1 MRAVDIDWIVVL
13 CRVFSAGCICALGA
27 CSVVDRLSD
36 PPSSG
41 PVALVRVYI
50 TTDLVE
56 PFDAAPVYVDVRD
69 AQNRSAGSAS
79 DASWKSSDPS
89 VVSVS
94 RGFVEGHS
102 PGDATVTATVNGVSG
117 STIVHV
123 GWRPDTRLFIGGEK
137 LSLDVGGHL
146 DLSATVLTSI
156 GHLQP
161 LADDVVWTS
170 SNPLTAGVDAQG
182 RLTAF
187 ATGSTTVV
195 ARCFGLVD
203 SMFVDVGMSKP
214 GFAYFYSGDAIAAD
228 YDDTFWSPKP
238 GNSFT
243 TEGAVSA
250 SWEVPDPGQPN
261 FGWAGPSKPARDVM
275 LHAVSLDNF
284 LCAAYAQSDT
294 GFPFANPG
302 APLVECRTSI
312 SPGSKQSV
320 KMELVAFRSAE
331 FSGTLAL
338 VRPDWPA
345 TSSNAG
351 GITQIATTANSRS
364 YAMPGV
370 TRDSL
375 FWFVT
380 AGAEQV
386 SACRIARPEDDPST
400 TVVRVICD
408 SFQSGDANPLFYAVG
423 FGANAR
429 RGAAPIGFA
438 EVIDGRVT
446 RTAVDGVDFEFGFP
460 AVTTGSS
467 VLSVDVVVSGARL
480 AAFDRLPAV
489 LMTPISSNSASC
501 SITEPYRPTATAVR
515 LTLTCTGDV
524 AGFTFGVVY

>member
-1 MRAVDIDWIVVL
+1 MRAVDVDWIAGL
-13 CRVFSAGCICALGA
+13 RRVITAGCVCALGA
-27 CSVVDRLSD
+27 CRVIDHVAG
-36 PPSSG
+36 PPNSG
-41 PVALVRVYI
+41 PVAVVRVYL
-50 TTDLVE
+50 TTELVE
-56 PFDAAPVYVDVRD
+56 PFDAAAVYIDIRD
-69 AQNRSAGSAS
+69 AQNRSAGTAS
-79 DASWKSSDPS
+79 DASWKSSDTS
-89 VVSVS
+89 ILSVS
-94 RGFVEGHS
+94 RGFVEAHS

-117 STIVHV
+117 STVVHV
-123 GWRPDTRLFIGGEK
+123 GWRPDTRLFIGGAK

-161 LADDVVWTS
+161 LAGDVVWTS
-170 SNPLTAGVDAQG
+170 SNPLTAGVDAEG

-187 ATGSTTVV
+187 ATGSATVV

-203 SMFVDVGMSKP
+203 SMVVDVGAAKP

-228 YDDTFWSPKP
+228 YDDTFWRPEP
-238 GNSFT
+238 GKSFT
-243 TEGAVSA
+243 TEGLVSA
-250 SWEVPDPGQPN
+250 LWEVPDPGQPN
-261 FGWAGPSKPARDVM
+261 FGWAGPNTPARDVM

-320 KMELVAFRSAE
+320 KMELVAFRAAE
-331 FSGTLAL
+331 FTGTLAML
-338 VRPDWPA
+338 RPGWPA
-345 TSSNAG
+345 ASTSGG
-351 GITQIATTANSRS
+351 GIVQTAATSDSRS

-370 TRDSL
+370 SRDSL

-386 SACRIARPEDDPST
+386 AGCRIAPPDDGPST

-408 SFQSGDANPLFYAVG
+408 FFSSGNTNPPFYAVG

-429 RGAAPIGFA
+429 RGSAPIGFA
-438 EVIDGRVT
+438 EVIDGNIT
-446 RTAVDGVDFEFGFP
+446 RKVVDGLDVGFSFP
-460 AVTTGSS
+460 AVTTPSS
-467 VLSVDVVVSGARL
+467 VLSVDVVASGARL

-489 LMTPISSNSASC
+489 LVTPISSNSATC
-501 SITEPYRPTATAVR
+501 SITEPYRPTPTAFV
-515 LTLTCTGDV
+515 LTLTCTQGIS
-524 AGFTFGVVY
+524 GFTFGVVY